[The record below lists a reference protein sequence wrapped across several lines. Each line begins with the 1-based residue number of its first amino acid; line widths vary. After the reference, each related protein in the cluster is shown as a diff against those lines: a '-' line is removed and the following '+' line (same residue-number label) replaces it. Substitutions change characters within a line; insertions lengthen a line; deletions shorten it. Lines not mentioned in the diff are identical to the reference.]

1 MIWLDGITD
10 SMDMGLGELQE
21 LVMDR
26 EAWHAA
32 VHGVAKA
39 PVYLTYMQSASCEMP
54 SWMKQK
60 LESSFPG
67 EVSTISDMQMIPLKW
82 QKVKRN

>member
-1 MIWLDGITD
+1 MRRLDGITD

-32 VHGVAKA
+32 VHGVSKT
-39 PVYLTYMQSASCEMP
+39 PVYLTYMQSTSCEMP

-60 LESSFPG
+60 LNQVFREIGRASCR
-67 EVSTISDMQMIPLKW
+67 ERV
-82 QKVKRN
+82 